1 MDLTTIEPIDHRLK
15 SMKLNKTFFFNLFLL
30 GIYHRGKRLTVIANE
45 SKDTIIAKF
54 SELFVPQQ
62 PLHW

>member
-1 MDLTTIEPIDHRLK
+1 
-15 SMKLNKTFFFNLFLL
+15 MKLNKTFFFNLFLL
-30 GIYHRGKRLTVIANE
+30 GIYHRGKRLTVIATE

-54 SELFVPQQ
+54 SELFVTQQ